1 MLLIGEEKGKF
12 YKVEDVLGSKFDLRD
27 VRSAEKMLG
36 IDITRDKKKNSVL
49 QSQSGYLGNS
59 VEEFSMDGAMANP
72 EKKGHWSDM
81 KWLIRYIG
89 GPLELGLRYV
99 KHSDQIEV
107 EGFITSDYASD
118 RERRKSAKT
127 YLFQVCENCVGW
139 KSQGVALSITVAEYM
154 AATEEVKEE
163 VIKVEKAPT
172 EENQADMGTKLITLG
187 KFKCYFDL
195 QVFDNG

>member
-1 MLLIGEEKGKF
+1 MLLIREEKGKF

-49 QSQSGYLGNS
+49 QSQSGYLGSS

-72 EKKGHWSDM
+72 EKKGHWSEM
-81 KWLIRYIG
+81 KWRIRYIG

-99 KHSDQIEV
+99 KHSNQIEV

-118 RERRKSAKT
+118 RERRKLRKRSSKLRRHLPRRIKLT
-127 YLFQVCENCVGW
+127 WEQ
-139 KSQGVALSITVAEYM
+139 SLSLLASSNAILTCKCL
-154 AATEEVKEE
+154 T
-163 VIKVEKAPT
+163 
-172 EENQADMGTKLITLG
+172 MG
-187 KFKCYFDL
+187 D
-195 QVFDNG
+195 